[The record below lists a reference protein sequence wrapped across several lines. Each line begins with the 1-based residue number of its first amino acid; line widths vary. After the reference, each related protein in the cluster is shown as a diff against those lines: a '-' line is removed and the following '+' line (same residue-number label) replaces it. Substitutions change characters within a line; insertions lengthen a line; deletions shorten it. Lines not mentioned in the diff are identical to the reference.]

1 MKRFLIMFV
10 LILFGFLIGVKY
22 TILTAKIYRDEDV
35 YCMDVFG
42 QIHEYTID
50 E

>member
-1 MKRFLIMFV
+1 MKHILTVFV
-10 LILFGFLIGVKY
+10 LVLFGFLLGVKY

-50 E
+50 